1 MKIMLASILLIGCAV
16 AQAQDPGDPG
26 GPGQAM
32 RGQGPRMAHLQQSLG
47 LSQEQVEQI
56 REIRQNGGGRD
67 QVRAVLTDEQRETLD
82 QHRAARQ
89 GRGNGD
95 GERPRDGR
103 GRAYGPGYGRGAEP
117 AKGSPTRTAANKSCR
132 SRIRFA
138 FQASARADRPAR
150 P

>member
-1 MKIMLASILLIGCAV
+1 MKIMLASILLVGCAV
-16 AQAQDPGDPG
+16 AHAQDPREPE
-26 GPGQAM
+26 QAM
-32 RGQGPRMAHLQQSLG
+32 RGQGPRMAHLQLSLG

-95 GERPRDGR
+95 GQRPRDGR
-103 GRAYGPGYGRGAEP
+103 GRAYGPGYGRRAEP
-117 AKGSPTRTAANKSCR
+117 ATGSAAGTE
-132 SRIRFA
+132 
-138 FQASARADRPAR
+138 QAEAENREAGTG
-150 P
+150 